1 MKNITKTLLAF
12 MLIFASVLS
21 FASCKGDDGG
31 GASTTAPDD
40 GTTASPETTAEST
53 TAEVTTA
60 EVTTEEGT
68 YLTLR
73 IGSYNIANG
82 RQVAHAMRVIA
93 EDILAQDLDIVGI
106 QEVDRFAKR
115 SNYIDTMKL
124 LSKYTGY
131 EYYYYTKTIN
141 IAGDEAKYGQKGE
154 YGTGILSKYPILES
168 ESTMLSSSTYEQRGY
183 GYAKIDVNGTII
195 NFFNTHLSYENYA
208 IRSKQFSE
216 LAAGLKGMPNCILTG
231 DFNIDG
237 FSNFSPLLEFMELS
251 CKSDGDPVT
260 IPSKGTTIDN
270 ILFTNEFTL
279 VDVDSV
285 KNNHSDHYLVW
296 AELKLKIED

>member
-1 MKNITKTLLAF
+1 MKNNIRIILAF
-12 MLIFASVLS
+12 LLLFATV
-21 FASCKGDDGG
+21 FALPSCNRNGG
-31 GASTTAPDD
+31 NEETTPSPDAE
-40 GTTASPETTAEST
+40 TTASPETTAEST

-60 EVTTEEGT
+60 EVTTEDGT

-93 EDILAQDLDIVGI
+93 EDILAQNLDIVGI

-115 SNYIDTMKL
+115 SGYIDTMKQ

-168 ESTMLSSSTYEQRGY
+168 ESTLLFSANHEQRAY

-195 NFFNTHLSYENYA
+195 NFFNTHLSYEDYGVRN
-208 IRSKQFSE
+208 KQFTE
-216 LAAGLKGMPNCILTG
+216 LAARLKDVPNCILTG

-237 FSNFSPLLEFMELS
+237 FSNYLPLMEFMRLS
-251 CKSDGDPVT
+251 CKYVGNPVT
-260 IPSKGTTIDN
+260 FPSSGSTIDN
-270 ILFTNEFTL
+270 IIFSPNFTL
-279 VDVDSV
+279 GKVDSV
-285 KNNHSDHYLVW
+285 KNDHSDHYLLW
-296 AELKLKIED
+296 AELKLKIE